1 MDKTTLYLPDELHR
15 GLRVAA
21 KQSGRPQADLVRD
34 ALREYLGRLA
44 RPTLASVGVGE
55 DRDLAGRDTEDW
67 LEGEWAT
74 R

>member
-1 MDKTTLYLPDELHR
+1 MNKTTLYLPDELHS

-21 KQSGRPQADLVRD
+21 KQSGKPQADLVRA

-44 RPTLASVGVGE
+44 RPTPASIGAGE
-55 DRDLAGRDTEDW
+55 DQSLAGRDTEDW
-67 LEGEWAT
+67 LEKEWAT